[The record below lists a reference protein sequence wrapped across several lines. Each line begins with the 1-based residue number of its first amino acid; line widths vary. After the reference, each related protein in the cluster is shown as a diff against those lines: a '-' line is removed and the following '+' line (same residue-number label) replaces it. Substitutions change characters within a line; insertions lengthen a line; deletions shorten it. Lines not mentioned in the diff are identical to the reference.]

1 MIYDEYKEKIKNHFL
16 EYWSDLSDEEVEEY
30 LKSEDELIRE
40 RYAYYLDDN
49 SSCHGAGHY
58 ASVAYCLQLIY

>member
-1 MIYDEYKEKIKNHFL
+1 MTYDEYKEKIKNHFL

-40 RYAYYLDDN
+40 RYAY
-49 SSCHGAGHY
+49 
-58 ASVAYCLQLIY
+58 